1 MIGVREYMMTDYFD
15 VSRIIKEAFDVEKV
29 NVNPDN
35 NYKELVGVV
44 DDKVVG
50 YLVLTRVLDLVK
62 GRPYYLVDYVCVD
75 SAYRNLGIGYMMMDK
90 VLEIASNDKALYIE
104 LTSRKERVA
113 AHHLYEKCG
122 YEKRDSVIFRRVLEW

>member
-50 YLVLTRVLDLVK
+50 YLVLTRILDLVK

-122 YEKRDSVIFRRVLEW
+122 YEKRDSVIFRRVLE

>member
-44 DDKVVG
+44 DDRVVG

-122 YEKRDSVIFRRVLEW
+122 YEKRDSVIFRRVLE

>member
-15 VSRIIKEAFDVEKV
+15 VNRIIKEAFDVEKV

-122 YEKRDSVIFRRVLEW
+122 YEKRDSVIFRRVLE

>member
-35 NYKELVGVV
+35 NYEELVGVV

-122 YEKRDSVIFRRVLEW
+122 YEKRDSVIFRRVLE

>member
-1 MIGVREYMMTDYFD
+1 MISVREYMMTDYFD

-29 NVNPDN
+29 NVNPDS
-35 NYKELVGVV
+35 NYRELVGVV
-44 DDKVVG
+44 DDNVVG
-50 YLVLTRVLDLVK
+50 YLVLTRVWDLVK

-75 SAYRNLGIGYMMMDK
+75 ILYRNLGIGSMMMNK

-122 YEKRDSVIFRRVLEW
+122 YKKRDSIIFRRVLE

>member
-75 SAYRNLGIGYMMMDK
+75 SAYRNLGIGYMIMDK

-122 YEKRDSVIFRRVLEW
+122 YEKRDSVIFRRVLE

>member
-1 MIGVREYMMTDYFD
+1 MISVREYMMTDYFD

-29 NVNPDN
+29 NVNPDD
-35 NYKELVGVV
+35 NYRELVGVV

-90 VLEIASNDKALYIE
+90 VLEIASNDKAIYIE

-122 YEKRDSVIFRRVLEW
+122 YEKRDSVIFRRVLE